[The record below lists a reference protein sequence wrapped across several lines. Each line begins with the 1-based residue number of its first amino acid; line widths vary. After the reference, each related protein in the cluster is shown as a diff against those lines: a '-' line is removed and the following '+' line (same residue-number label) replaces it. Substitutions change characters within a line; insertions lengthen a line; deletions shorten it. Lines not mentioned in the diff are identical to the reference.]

1 MEIPSVVDSVGHSAS
16 GSQTLAAQEQKPE
29 KSIRSEKEDYCE
41 HDLPPEEQK
50 SLFGNDKEI
59 QIQNKGLDFVCQ
71 SNTESSRES
80 ESAFLTSNEA
90 PMEARPPPPPSAE
103 VHDADMVSYN
113 SCCSDVVL
121 PVSAPEGRSDHADQN
136 ITGQILSRE
145 PKGYVRSLESSLTL
159 VAHPNG
165 LDAAQNFP
173 PIPRIVNH
181 KQSSITFLA
190 HTKSSD
196 TEDQSLGN
204 TGSENGEKK
213 CVLLH
218 DAVENDDY
226 EDDVFNELPARGEL
240 FLNHGSSHSEM
251 RGVGSVEA
259 NRNRGWE
266 AEEEVCCPL
275 LILCTSIQNTW
286 FTKADYVI
294 LGRWLATPRCF
305 KACEQQRW

>member
-16 GSQTLAAQEQKPE
+16 GLQTLAAQEPNTE
-29 KSIRSEKEDYCE
+29 SSTLSEKEDYCD
-41 HDLPPEEQK
+41 HDLPPQEQR
-50 SLFGNDKEI
+50 SLFGNEKEI

-71 SNTESSRES
+71 GNTESSREP

-113 SCCSDVVL
+113 SCCSDVAL

-136 ITGQILSRE
+136 IMGQILPCE
-145 PKGYVRSLESSLTL
+145 PKGYVRSLESGLTL

-173 PIPRIVNH
+173 PVPRIVNH

-190 HTKSSD
+190 HTSSNA
-196 TEDQSLGN
+196 EDQSLGN
-204 TGSENGEKK
+204 TGSENGEKE

-226 EDDVFNELPARGEL
+226 EDDVFIELPARGEF
-240 FLNHGSSHSEM
+240 FLNHGSSEM

-266 AEEEVCCPL
+266 AEEEVCGPL
-275 LILCTSIQNTW
+275 LILYTIIRNT
-286 FTKADYVI
+286 
-294 LGRWLATPRCF
+294 
-305 KACEQQRW
+305 

>member
-1 MEIPSVVDSVGHSAS
+1 MEISSVVDSAS
-16 GSQTLAAQEQKPE
+16 GSQTLAAQELNPE
-29 KSIRSEKEDYCE
+29 SSPGEKEDYCD
-41 HDLPPEEQK
+41 HDFPPQEQK

-71 SNTESSRES
+71 GNTESSREP

-90 PMEARPPPPPSAE
+90 PIEARPPPPPPAE
-103 VHDADMVSYN
+103 VHDGDMASHN
-113 SCCSDVVL
+113 SCCSDVAL
-121 PVSAPEGRSDHADQN
+121 PASAPEGRADHANQN
-136 ITGQILSRE
+136 ITGRILSCE

-173 PIPRIVNH
+173 PVPRIVNH
-181 KQSSITFLA
+181 EQSSITFLA

-204 TGSENGEKK
+204 TGSENGEKE

-226 EDDVFNELPARGEL
+226 EDDVFHELPASGEF

-251 RGVGSVEA
+251 RGVG
-259 NRNRGWE
+259 RNRGWE
-266 AEEEVCCPL
+266 AEEEVCCPII
-275 LILCTSIQNTW
+275 ILYTSIQNT
-286 FTKADYVI
+286 
-294 LGRWLATPRCF
+294 
-305 KACEQQRW
+305 

>member
-16 GSQTLAAQEQKPE
+16 GSQTLAAQQLNPE
-29 KSIRSEKEDYCE
+29 SSTLSEKEDYCD
-41 HDLPPEEQK
+41 HDFPPQEQK

-59 QIQNKGLDFVCQ
+59 QIQNKRLDFVCQ
-71 SNTESSRES
+71 GNTESSREPD
-80 ESAFLTSNEA
+80 SAFLISNEA
-90 PMEARPPPPPSAE
+90 PMQARPPPPPSAE

-113 SCCSDVVL
+113 SCCSDVAL
-121 PVSAPEGRSDHADQN
+121 PVSAPEGLSDHVDQN
-136 ITGQILSRE
+136 ITGQILSCE

-159 VAHPNG
+159 IAHPNG

-173 PIPRIVNH
+173 PRIVNH

-196 TEDQSLGN
+196 AEDQSLGN
-204 TGSENGEKK
+204 TGSENGEKE

-226 EDDVFNELPARGEL
+226 EDDVFNELPARGEF

-251 RGVGSVEA
+251 RAVGSVEA

-275 LILCTSIQNTW
+275 LILYTSIQNTW
-286 FTKADYVI
+286 LEKHVMSY
-294 LGRWLATPRCF
+294 
-305 KACEQQRW
+305 